1 MTTRRR
7 LVGTLLVVAM
17 VGAAGIRAQGP
28 VLRTTTYGV
37 RIDALVSDGSRP
49 VTNLGAD
56 DFEVR
61 DLGVPQ
67 RIDAAAAVDHVAV
80 AVVLDPTL
88 EVRAPTDYVPY
99 TTAQRPYQRRSA
111 EIFPGI
117 LGACETLVRALRPND
132 RAAIVVAA
140 DRVIP
145 LVSLT
150 NDADALRQGLMRARV
165 VPPRA
170 LPIATDGRG
179 TVTFAH
185 PNDGLVPQSSI
196 WDAAFVAASLVTHD
210 NGRPLVVVVSDGIDS
225 SSWLTKETVARTL
238 ANVGIAVDFVRS
250 SSRRTHAGVAAPEDL
265 PKITGGQVF
274 QTTDGHLEEKL
285 AARLDQLRQSYILTY
300 EPRGVGTNDGWHTL
314 DVKVKGRKATVKT
327 RPGYFANRP
336 PR

>member
-1 MTTRRR
+1 M
-7 LVGTLLVVAM
+7 LLLVAM

-49 VTNLGAD
+49 LTNLAAD
-56 DFEVR
+56 DFDVR
-61 DLGVPQ
+61 DQGVLQ
-67 RIDAAAAVDHVAV
+67 RIDAATAVDHVAV
-80 AVVLDPTL
+80 AIVLDPTL
-88 EVRAPTDYVPY
+88 VVRAPTDYVPY
-99 TTAQRPYQRRSA
+99 TTAYQRRYA

-145 LVSLT
+145 LVPLT
-150 NDADALRQGLMRARV
+150 NGADALRQGLMRARA

-196 WDAAFVAASLVTHD
+196 WDAAFVAASLVTRD
-210 NGRPLVVVVSDGIDS
+210 SGRPLVVVVSDGIDS

-265 PKITGGQVF
+265 PKITGGQIF
-274 QTTDGHLEEKL
+274 QTTDGHLAEKL
-285 AARLDQLRQSYILTY
+285 TARLDQLRQSYVLTY

-314 DVKVKGRKATVKT
+314 EVKVKGRKATVKA

-336 PR
+336 SK